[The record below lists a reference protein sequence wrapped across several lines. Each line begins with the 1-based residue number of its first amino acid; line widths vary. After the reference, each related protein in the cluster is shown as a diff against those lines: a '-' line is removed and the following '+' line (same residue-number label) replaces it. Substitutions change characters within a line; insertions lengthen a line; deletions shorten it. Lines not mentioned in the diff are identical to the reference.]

1 MLFSL
6 NNIFHMVIWTS
17 ALCTYINLTELYVW
31 NEWFN
36 PEQSLNTDG
45 AAPRNHNLT
54 DRKWQDLHVHIHCKS
69 RNGNIHEVVLYYVKY
84 WYLECQRHIEA
95 SWKSQL
101 LGFFPFWPFIS
112 KITSCFKTQ
121 TGKNSNEYQTE
132 LHTCVFISTD

>member
-1 MLFSL
+1 MLISL
-6 NNIFHMVIWTS
+6 NKTFHMVNWTS

-54 DRKWQDLHVHIHCKS
+54 DRKWQDLHIHCKS

-101 LGFFPFWPFIS
+101 LVFFPFWPFIS
-112 KITSCFKTQ
+112 KITSCCFKTQ

-132 LHTCVFISTD
+132 PYTCVFISTE